1 MLDQMAVE
9 VPPRS
14 NLSRALTLARK
25 WLVSCTASHA
35 TCMDNSKPDWYPTR
49 LLEIEPRKL
58 TPMLIETKACQLSG
72 GYACLSHCWGSLPI
86 TRLLRDNY
94 DSFRKGI
101 DPALLPKT
109 FCDAIEFC
117 KELGLR
123 YLWIDSLCI
132 IQDSLDDWREESNM
146 MCQVY
151 RNSTLCLSA
160 AGAADA
166 SKGLYF
172 DRKIEGNYP
181 FPQCPAFLS
190 DRCKRDTQNSSYRDW
205 YLVPGD
211 FYTNLCA
218 KTYTFDRAWIFQ
230 ERFLATRVL
239 HFGRREIFW
248 ECCTANYCETFPEGV
263 PQDVIGRTD
272 ILPKATYERIR
283 TSSYTQAIIHPRIF
297 DISSRPV
304 AEQMQMTWE
313 ALITEYTRCDLSNL
327 GDKLIALSGMAQSV
341 WLDWRSKLSGD
352 VQYLAGVWNIHLP
365 HALLWACTRCGP
377 RPAAY
382 IAPTWSWASTDGQI
396 DFQLH
401 HWKHAYEF
409 TSTILDVRIS
419 YVKSCWGQVKD
430 GHIWVKG
437 PIRKINWLVRKEY
450 WIYATHDEEHPL
462 LTEDTPSKYGIEI
475 VPDEDYDVCTQGW
488 GELHALLVMR
498 FLDPGVQSQCVL
510 VLNPVNDQCNT
521 FHRVGIMSQMSG
533 VQVAD
538 WFDGVAQ
545 QAIKII

>member
-1 MLDQMAVE
+1 MLHQMTVA
-9 VPPRS
+9 VPPHS
-14 NLSRALTLARK
+14 SLLRASTIARK
-25 WLVSCTASHA
+25 WLAMCTARHA
-35 TCMDNSKPDWYPTR
+35 TCMDNSNPCWYPTR
-49 LLEIEPRKL
+49 LLEIKPRKSE
-58 TPMLIETKACQLSG
+58 PVLIETKASLLDG

-86 TRLLRDNY
+86 IRLLRDNY
-94 DSFRKGI
+94 GSFRKGI

-109 FCDAIEFC
+109 FRDAIEFC

-160 AGAADA
+160 AGASDA

-172 DRKIEGNYP
+172 DRNTQDTCP
-181 FPQCPAFLS
+181 FPRCPASLS
-190 DRCKRDTQNSSYRDW
+190 GESKRDTQNLLCRNW
-205 YLVPGD
+205 YFVPED

-218 KTYTFDRAWIFQ
+218 RTYTFDRAWIFQ
-230 ERFLATRVL
+230 ERFLASRVL
-239 HFGRREIFW
+239 HFGRKQLFW
-248 ECCTANYCETFPEGV
+248 ECCAANYCETFPEGV
-263 PQDVIGRTD
+263 PQNVMDRTD
-272 ILPKATYERIR
+272 ILPKATYEKIR
-283 TSSYTQAIIHPRIF
+283 TYSFTQAIVHPRIL
-297 DISSRPV
+297 DIASRPV
-304 AEQMQMTWE
+304 AAQMQMTWE

-352 VQYLAGVWNIHLP
+352 VQYIAGIWDIHLP
-365 HALLWACTRCGP
+365 HALLWTCTLCGP

-396 DFQLH
+396 DFQLS
-401 HWKHAYEF
+401 HWRHEYEL
-409 TSTILDVRIS
+409 TLTVLDVQIS
-419 YVKSCWGQVKD
+419 YVKSCWGQVKG
-430 GHIWVKG
+430 GHMWVKG
-437 PIRKINWLVRKEY
+437 PIRKINWLKRNEFS
-450 WIYATHDEEHPL
+450 IYATHDEEQPL
-462 LTEDTPSKYGIEI
+462 LTEDTPSKCGIEI
-475 VPDEDYDVCTQGW
+475 VPDERYEVCTRGW

-498 FLDPGVQSQCVL
+498 FLDPCVQSQCVL
-510 VLNPVNDQCNT
+510 VLSPVSNQCNT
-521 FHRVGIMSQMSG
+521 FRRVGIMSQMSG
-533 VQVAD
+533 IQVAE